1 MSSRRNPFEELERM
15 FERMSRQFE
24 DAASE
29 WGGGEWAPFGS
40 GDDVAIDLVDE
51 GDAFVVTVDV
61 PGFERDEIDLRVADG
76 TLWIDCER
84 SESSEEDEESY
95 LRRER
100 THRSVRRSVG
110 LPAPVEADEVT
121 AKLRNG
127 ILTVTV
133 PKAEPEEG
141 SQRIE
146 IEGE

>member
-1 MSSRRNPFEELERM
+1 M
-15 FERMSRQFE
+15 FERMSREFE
-24 DAASE
+24 DVAGQ
-29 WGGGEWAPFGS
+29 WGE
-40 GDDVAIDLVDE
+40 GDRGMLRSRSDVAIDLVDE

-61 PGFERDEIDLRVADG
+61 PGFERDEIDLYVADE

-84 SESSEEDEESY
+84 SDATDEEEESY

-100 THRSVRRSVG
+100 RHASVRRSVG
-110 LPAPVEADEVT
+110 LPAPVEPDEVS

-133 PKAEPEEG
+133 PKEEPDDG
-141 SQRIE
+141 STRID